1 MVFHGELLLFG
12 IACLCLV
19 EGIVYMLFPR
29 KIREYALRIAEVK
42 GETLRLL
49 GCGAV
54 LLGVVLLVLFK
65 TLSQG

>member
-1 MVFHGELLLFG
+1 
-12 IACLCLV
+12 
-19 EGIVYMLFPR
+19 MLFPR
-29 KIREYALRIAEVK
+29 KIREYALRVAEVK
-42 GETLRLL
+42 SETLRLL